1 MNIILFGFKSSGK
14 TFLGR
19 LLSLKLSRSFI
30 DTDEELEKL
39 YFHREK
45 KARSCSEIFQKEGE
59 EKFRDLE
66 KEVIFSLKNSS
77 NAVIAL
83 GGNALND
90 KVSPFLCQI
99 GDLLYLKASLALILK
114 RIKEQKVP
122 AFVEKEK
129 EPFQTIQK
137 LFYEREAYF
146 QKFKAKELSSD
157 LLEDPK
163 KLNAAILQL
172 QETYGCK

>member
-19 LLSLKLSRSFI
+19 LLALKLSRPFI
-30 DTDEELEKL
+30 DTDEALERL

-45 KARSCSEIFQKEGE
+45 KTLSCNEIFHKEGE
-59 EKFRDLE
+59 DFFRSLE
-66 KEVIFSLKNSS
+66 KEVVFSLKSSS

-83 GGNALND
+83 GGGSLNE
-90 KVSPFLCQI
+90 KVFPFLSRI
-99 GDLLYLKASLALILK
+99 GDLLYLRASLGLILK
-114 RIKEQKVP
+114 RIKEQKLP

-129 EPFQTIQK
+129 EPFQTLQK
-137 LFYEREAYF
+137 LFYEKEVFF
-146 QKFKAKELSSD
+146 QKFKAQELSSD

-163 KLNAAILQL
+163 KLTTTIQQL
-172 QETYGCK
+172 QETYGSQ